1 MDEETK
7 VNETSQDAEVQAA
20 PAETPQEAPAVKDCK
35 DLKLNYPQTLK
46 VGLGFA
52 VVMIF
57 WTVYNF
63 VVPLLL
69 EQAFGFSN
77 TIRNV
82 IVGIAS
88 AMCMVLL
95 PIFGGISDRSGKTK
109 LGRKFGRR
117 TPFIV
122 IGTVIT
128 IVAMILV
135 PISVARQLTD
145 SNAIRTQYQAYFQ
158 IEDSSIEIAN
168 PEGEGK
174 ITRKALLE
182 SWYDEAEGG
191 NYAHIGKSDFEKL
204 KEEHPTDT
212 REFYSN
218 LYNPQI
224 SNGKVM
230 GVIGSAA
237 YTRRAVTYSDGKF
250 SVASKEEAVELTEAE
265 YNALNETAKAYAQ
278 YVDDTANDFVSAAVN
293 KEVNWG
299 FFAFFLI
306 ALILIILAQTVIR
319 TPAVSLMPDVTPSPL
334 RSPGNAMINLIGGV
348 GGGIGFLIYTITF
361 MFAEKIP
368 LSTQYWIIFG
378 TMAASLGLVLFLFMM
393 LVRERKMVE
402 ECNKICKE
410 YGLPVYEEKDEAED
424 KAAKKAPKVNMFKS
438 YGKKKMT
445 SFLLILG
452 SIFMWFIGYYSI
464 ANNMPIYCVK
474 ILGVS
479 TGIASI
485 VSGASLVVAAIGF
498 IPVGIMGR
506 KIGRRW
512 SIIFG
517 FALAVISYLLVAI
530 CVNKASDTATII
542 FMVCYMV
549 SGFGLIFANV
559 NTLPMVLEVSSPE
572 DIGRF
577 TGIYYIATMSAQ
589 TVGPILG
596 GLVMDYIGGSKAL
609 FIFSACCVALG
620 AVMMLFVKHG
630 EAPDFLSMQSA
641 KKEARLAKKNA

>member
-1 MDEETK
+1 MEEK
-7 VNETSQDAEVQAA
+7 NIPVSEVNETSA
-20 PAETPQEAPAVKDCK
+20 PATKDPAN
-35 DLKLNYPQTLK
+35 LKLNYPQTLK

-95 PIFGGISDRSGKTK
+95 PIFGGISDRSGKSK
-109 LGRKFGRR
+109 LGKKFGRR

-135 PISVARQLTD
+135 PISVGRQLTD
-145 SNAIRTQYQAYFQ
+145 SNVIRTQYQAFFQ
-158 IEDSSIEIAN
+158 AEDSSVKIVN
-168 PEGEGK
+168 PETGK
-174 ITRKALLE
+174 VITRYELLS
-182 SWYDEAEGG
+182 SWYEEAEKGD
-191 NYAHIGKSDFEKL
+191 YTHIGKNDFESL
-204 KEEHPTDT
+204 KEKHQENTK
-212 REFYSN
+212 EYFAN
-218 LYNPQI
+218 LYKPEI

-230 GVIGSAA
+230 SVIGSASYTQRDIMVA
-237 YTRRAVTYSDGKF
+237 YDEAKGINTFT
-250 SVASKEEAVELTEAE
+250 VASKEEAKEISEET
-265 YNALNETAKAYAQ
+265 YNALNATASGYAQ
-278 YVDDTANDFVSAAVN
+278 FVEDAANDFVSEAVN

-361 MFAEKIP
+361 MFADKIP

-378 TMAASLGLVLFLFMM
+378 TMAASLALVLALFIL
-393 LVRERKMVE
+393 LVREKKMVE
-402 ECNKICKE
+402 ECNKICLE
-410 YGLPVYEEKDEAED
+410 YGLPVYEEKEEV
-424 KAAKKAPKVNMFKS
+424 KEEKKPKVSMLKE
-438 YGKKKMT
+438 YGPKKMT

-452 SIFMWFIGYYSI
+452 AIFMWFIGYYAI

-474 ILGVS
+474 TLNVS

-512 SIIFG
+512 SIVFG
-517 FALAVISYLLVAI
+517 FSLAIISYLLVAI
-530 CVNKASDTATII
+530 CVKKASDAATII
-542 FMVCYMV
+542 FMACYMV

-572 DIGRF
+572 DIGKF

-589 TVGPILG
+589 TLGPIFG
-596 GLVMDYIGGSKAL
+596 GLVMDYVKNSNAV
-609 FIFSACCVALG
+609 FIFSAICVAIG
-620 AVMMLFVKHG
+620 AILMLFVKHG
-630 EAPDFLSMQSA
+630 EAPDYVAKVEA
-641 KKEARLAKKNA
+641 KKAAKVAA

>member
-1 MDEETK
+1 MEEK
-7 VNETSQDAEVQAA
+7 NIPVSEVNETSA
-20 PAETPQEAPAVKDCK
+20 PATKDPAN
-35 DLKLNYPQTLK
+35 LKLNYPQTLK

-95 PIFGGISDRSGKTK
+95 PIFGGISDRSGKSK
-109 LGRKFGRR
+109 LGKKFGRR

-135 PISVARQLTD
+135 PISVGRQLTD
-145 SNAIRTQYQAYFQ
+145 SNVIRTQYQAFFQ
-158 IEDSSIEIAN
+158 AEDSSVRIVN
-168 PEGEGK
+168 PETGK
-174 ITRKALLE
+174 VVSRYELLS
-182 SWYDEAEGG
+182 SWYEEAEKGD
-191 NYAHIGKSDFEKL
+191 YTHIGKNDFDSL
-204 KEEHPTDT
+204 KEKHKDNTKQY
-212 REFYSN
+212 FVS
-218 LYNPQI
+218 LYKPEI
-224 SNGKVM
+224 SNGKFM
-230 GVIGSAA
+230 SVIGGAT
-237 YTRRAVTYSDGKF
+237 YTQRDVTVGYDSKKGVNTFTLD
-250 SVASKEEAVELTEAE
+250 SKENAKEISEET
-265 YNALNETAKAYAQ
+265 YNALNEKASGYAQ
-278 YVDDTANDFVSAAVN
+278 FVEDAANDFVSKAVN

-361 MFAEKIP
+361 MFADKIP

-378 TMAASLGLVLFLFMM
+378 TMAASLALVLALFIL
-393 LVRERKMVE
+393 LVREKKMVE
-402 ECNKICKE
+402 ECNKICLE
-410 YGLPVYEEKDEAED
+410 YGLPVYEEKEEV
-424 KAAKKAPKVNMFKS
+424 KEEKKPKVSMLKE
-438 YGKKKMT
+438 YGPKKMT

-452 SIFMWFIGYYSI
+452 AIFMWFIGYYAI

-474 ILGVS
+474 TLNVS

-512 SIIFG
+512 SIVFG
-517 FALAVISYLLVAI
+517 FSLAIISYLLVAI
-530 CVNKASDTATII
+530 CVKKASDAATII
-542 FMVCYMV
+542 FMACYMV

-572 DIGRF
+572 DIGKF

-589 TVGPILG
+589 TLGPIFG
-596 GLVMDYIGGSKAL
+596 GLVMDYVKNSNAV
-609 FIFSACCVALG
+609 FIFSAICVAVG
-620 AVMMLFVKHG
+620 AVLMLFVKHG
-630 EAPDFLSMQSA
+630 EAPDYVAKVEA
-641 KKEARLAKKNA
+641 KKAAKAA

>member
-1 MDEETK
+1 MEEQQTPVTENVAEEVKATK
-7 VNETSQDAEVQAA
+7 D
-20 PAETPQEAPAVKDCK
+20 PAN
-35 DLKLNYPQTLK
+35 LKLNYPQTLK

-95 PIFGGISDRSGKTK
+95 PVFGKISDKSGKSK
-109 LGRKFGRR
+109 LGKKFGRR

-128 IVAMILV
+128 IIAMILV
-135 PISVARQLTD
+135 PISVKTQLTD
-145 SNAIRTQYQAYFQ
+145 SNEIRTQYQGFFQ
-158 IEDSSIEIAN
+158 AEDGVTATIVN
-168 PEGEGK
+168 PETGK
-174 ITRKALLE
+174 KVTRTELLT
-182 SWYDEAEGG
+182 SWYDEAAAG
-191 NYAHIGKSDFEKL
+191 NYAHIGKTDFEKL
-204 KEEHPTDT
+204 KEEKG
-212 REFYSN
+212 ENAKAYYVS

-224 SNGKVM
+224 SNGKLM
-230 GVIGSAA
+230 SVIGSAKYSIRNVTVTNVNGT
-237 YTRRAVTYSDGKF
+237 YTF
-250 SVASKEEAVELTEAE
+250 SLASKEEAVELTEAE
-265 YNALNETAKAYAQ
+265 YEALNEIAKGYAQ
-278 YVDDTANDFVSAAVN
+278 YVDDSANDFVSAAVN

-299 FFAFFLI
+299 YFAFFLI
-306 ALILIILAQTVIR
+306 ALMLIILAQTVIR

-348 GGGIGFLIYTITF
+348 GGGIGFLIYTVTF
-361 MFAEKIP
+361 MFADKIS
-368 LSTQYWIIFG
+368 LATQYWIIFG
-378 TMAASLGLVLFLFMM
+378 TMAASLALVLGLFIL

-402 ECNKICKE
+402 NCNKICLE
-410 YGLPVYEEKDEAED
+410 YGLPIYEEKEEV
-424 KAAKKAPKVNMFKS
+424 KVEKKPKVNMFKE

-452 SIFMWFIGYYSI
+452 AIFMWFIGYYAI

-479 TGIASI
+479 TGLASI

-512 SIIFG
+512 SVIFG
-517 FALAVISYLLVAI
+517 FGLAIVSYLLVAI

-542 FMVCYMV
+542 FMACYMV

-559 NTLPMVLEVSSPE
+559 NTLPMVLEVSTPE
-572 DIGRF
+572 DIGKF

-589 TVGPILG
+589 TLGPIFG

-609 FIFSACCVALG
+609 FIFSAVCVAAG

-630 EAPDFLSMQSA
+630 EAPDYVAKVEA
-641 KKEARLAKKNA
+641 KKAAAASK

>member
-1 MDEETK
+1 MEDNQTPVTEET
-7 VNETSQDAEVQAA
+7 VTS
-20 PAETPQEAPAVKDCK
+20 EAPKTKNPA

-95 PIFGGISDRSGKTK
+95 PVFGKISDKSGKSK
-109 LGRKFGRR
+109 LGKKFGRR

-122 IGTVIT
+122 IGTLIT

-135 PISVARQLTD
+135 PISVSNQLSS
-145 SNAIRTQYQAYFQ
+145 SNVIRTEYQQFFQ
-158 IEDSSIEIAN
+158 EKSGDIPIAN
-168 PEGEGK
+168 PEDGGM
-174 ITRKALLE
+174 ITRKELLAK
-182 SWYDEAEGG
+182 WYDEAESG
-191 NYAHIGKSDFEKL
+191 NYSHIGKTDFEKL
-204 KEEHPTDT
+204 KEEHPENT
-212 REFYSN
+212 REFYKG
-218 LYNPQI
+218 LYDVQI
-224 SNGKVM
+224 SNGKMM
-230 GVIGSAA
+230 GVIGSAK
-237 YTRRAVTYSDGKF
+237 YTQNVVVYDPIEGKYVTIE
-250 SVASKEEAVELTEAE
+250 ASKDEPNLTEE
-265 YNALNETAKAYAQ
+265 QYNDLNKTATAWAQ

-299 FFAFFLI
+299 YFVFFLI
-306 ALILIILAQTVIR
+306 ALVLIILAQTVIR

-334 RSPGNAMINLIGGV
+334 RSPGNAMINLVGGV

-361 MFAEKIP
+361 MFADKIS

-378 TMAASLGLVLFLFMM
+378 TMAGALALVLGLFIL
-393 LVRERKMVE
+393 LVREKKMVE
-402 ECNKICKE
+402 NCNKICLE
-410 YGLPVYEEKDEAED
+410 YGLPVYEEKEE
-424 KAAKKAPKVNMFKS
+424 KKEEKKPKVGMFKQ
-438 YGKKKMT
+438 YGAKKMT

-452 SIFMWFIGYYSI
+452 AIFMWFIGYYAI

-479 TGIASI
+479 TGLASI

-512 SIIFG
+512 SVIFG
-517 FALAVISYLLVAI
+517 FSLAIISYLLVAI

-542 FMVCYMV
+542 FMACYMV

-572 DIGRF
+572 DIGKF

-589 TVGPILG
+589 TLGPIFG

-609 FIFSACCVALG
+609 FIFSAICVAIG

-630 EAPDFLSMQSA
+630 EAPDYVAKVAA
-641 KKEARLAKKNA
+641 KKSARA

>member
-1 MDEETK
+1 MDEENK
-7 VNETSQDAEVQAA
+7 VNESPVESI
-20 PAETPQEAPAVKDCK
+20 PEAPVEPEAPVVKDCK

-95 PIFGGISDRSGKTK
+95 PIFGGISDRSGKSK

-145 SNAIRTQYQAYFQ
+145 SNTIRTQYQAFFQ
-158 IEDSSIEIAN
+158 IEDNNIEIAN
-168 PEGEGK
+168 PEGEGT
-174 ITRKALLE
+174 ITRKALLA
-182 SWYDEAEGG
+182 SWYDEAEEG
-191 NYAHIGKSDFEKL
+191 NYAHIGKTDFEAL
-204 KEEHPTDT
+204 KKAHPDNT

-224 SNGKVM
+224 SNGKTM
-230 GVIGSAA
+230 GVIGTAK
-237 YTRRAVTYSDGKF
+237 YTQRAVTYVDGKF
-250 SVASKEEAVELTEAE
+250 VVAPQAEATEMTEEA

-299 FFAFFLI
+299 FFVFFLF
-306 ALILIILAQTVIR
+306 ALVLIILAQTVIR

-368 LSTQYWIIFG
+368 LATQYWIIFG
-378 TMAASLGLVLFLFMM
+378 TMAASLGLVLTLFLL

-402 ECNKICKE
+402 SCNRICRE
-410 YGLPVYEEKDEAED
+410 YGLPVYEEKEEEE
-424 KAAKKAPKVNMFKS
+424 KKEKKAKVNMFKA

-559 NTLPMVLEVSSPE
+559 NTLPMVLEVSTPE

-630 EAPDFLSMQSA
+630 EAPDFLSMQNTRR
-641 KKEARLAKKNA
+641 EARLAKKNA

>member
-1 MDEETK
+1 MEDNQTPVTEET
-7 VNETSQDAEVQAA
+7 VTS
-20 PAETPQEAPAVKDCK
+20 EAPKTKNPA

-95 PIFGGISDRSGKTK
+95 PVFGKISDKSGKSK

-122 IGTVIT
+122 IGTLIT

-135 PISVARQLTD
+135 PISVSNQLSS
-145 SNAIRTQYQAYFQ
+145 SNVIRTEYQQFFQ
-158 IEDSSIEIAN
+158 EKSGLIPIAN
-168 PEGEGK
+168 PEDGGM
-174 ITRKALLE
+174 ITRKELLAK
-182 SWYDEAEGG
+182 WYDEAESG
-191 NYAHIGKSDFEKL
+191 NYSHIGKTDFEKL
-204 KEEHPTDT
+204 KEEHPEET
-212 REFYSN
+212 REFYIG
-218 LYNPQI
+218 LYDVQI
-224 SNGKVM
+224 SNGKLM
-230 GVIGSAA
+230 GVIGSAK
-237 YTRRAVTYSDGKF
+237 YTQNVVVYDPIEGKYVTKE
-250 SVASKEEAVELTEAE
+250 SKDEPNLTEE
-265 YNALNETAKAYAQ
+265 QYNDLNKTATAWAQ

-299 FFAFFLI
+299 YFVFFLI
-306 ALILIILAQTVIR
+306 ALVLIILAQTVIR

-334 RSPGNAMINLIGGV
+334 RSPGNAMINLVGGV

-361 MFAEKIP
+361 MFADKIS

-378 TMAASLGLVLFLFMM
+378 TMAGALALVLGLFIL
-393 LVRERKMVE
+393 LVREKKMVE
-402 ECNKICKE
+402 NCNKICLE
-410 YGLPVYEEKDEAED
+410 YGLPVYEEKEE
-424 KAAKKAPKVNMFKS
+424 KKEEKKPKVGMFKQ
-438 YGKKKMT
+438 YGAKKMT

-452 SIFMWFIGYYSI
+452 AIFMWFIGYYAI

-479 TGIASI
+479 TGLASI

-512 SIIFG
+512 SVIFG
-517 FALAVISYLLVAI
+517 FSLAIISYLLVAI

-542 FMVCYMV
+542 FMACYMV

-572 DIGRF
+572 DIGKF

-589 TVGPILG
+589 TLGPIFG

-609 FIFSACCVALG
+609 FIFSAICVAIG

-630 EAPDFLSMQSA
+630 EAPDYVAKVAA
-641 KKEARLAKKNA
+641 KKSARA